1 MIDWTQLTVAI
12 AALVVLFYILHWN
25 SKQQEKRDERQAIQD
40 GLQAARYEALLEK
53 YTTLTLSVLD
63 VVRENTK
70 AITLMLERDGGK

>member
-12 AALVVLFYILHWN
+12 AALVVLFYILNWN
-25 SKQQEKRDERQAIQD
+25 GKQQEKRDERQAIQD
-40 GLQAARYEALLEK
+40 GLQAERYEALLEK

-70 AITLMLERDGGK
+70 TITLMLERGGGK